1 MTSGAS
7 PAPATETGRTVN
19 AAAPR
24 WSLSLRIAF
33 RFAFSYFLLY
43 CAPFPLTWIP
53 YANQTEEWVAGL
65 WHVVV
70 PWVAAHVLH
79 LSRPITIF
87 ENGSGDTTYNWVQV
101 GCFLVIAI
109 LATVLW
115 SVLDRKRPSYDR
127 LYRWSRLY
135 LRLWLATILCSYG
148 ASKVIQV
155 QFSPPLLSTL
165 IVPYAQHSP
174 MGLLWTFMGMSKAYN
189 VFAGSAEM
197 LAGILL
203 LIPRFTTL
211 GALLCVAVMS
221 NVFMLNMSYD
231 VPVKLFSFHLLV
243 AALIL
248 AGPDLANVT
257 QFFVFKR
264 TARLTID
271 QPFFSDR
278 RLNLAG
284 LILQLLFAVF
294 LVGTDLAGDF
304 SYLQNEGAPHRPVLY
319 GVWSVGRA
327 NVDWKQIVFDDY
339 GLFVVQPREGSMQYY
354 NQKTNAAGRIITISG
369 YRDPHSGG
377 VLRFIEMP
385 PNQLRLWGHLGG
397 RRIVAALNRVDDS
410 KFLLTHRGFHWISEH
425 PFNR

>member
-1 MTSGAS
+1 MTSE
-7 PAPATETGRTVN
+7 ATS
-19 AAAPR
+19 APR
-24 WSLSLRIAF
+24 WSLSLLIAF
-33 RFAFSYFLLY
+33 RFAFAYFLLY

-53 YANQTEEWVAGL
+53 YADQTGGWVDGF

-87 ENGSGDTTYNWVQV
+87 ENGSGDTTYDWVQV
-101 GCFLVIAI
+101 GCFLVIAA

-135 LRLWLATILCSYG
+135 LRLWLGAWMCSYG
-148 ASKVIQV
+148 AAKVIQS
-155 QFSPPLLSTL
+155 QFPPPALSTL

-189 VFAGSAEM
+189 VFAGAAEM
-197 LAGILL
+197 VAGILL
-203 LIPRFTTL
+203 LVPRFTTL
-211 GALLCVAVMS
+211 GALLCAAVMS

-231 VPVKLFSFHLLV
+231 VPVKLFSFNLLV

-248 AGPDLANVT
+248 AGPDLANVVR
-257 QFFVFKR
+257 FFILKR
-264 TARLTID
+264 AGQLTID
-271 QPFFSDR
+271 RPFFSNR

-284 LILQLLFAVF
+284 LILQLLFAAF
-294 LVGTDLAGDF
+294 LVGIDLYSA
-304 SYLQNEGAPHRPVLY
+304 LQNQASPGDRPALY

-327 NVDWKQIVFDDY
+327 NVDWQQVVFDDY
-339 GLFVVQPREGSMQYY
+339 GVFALQSREGSMQYY
-354 NQKTNAAGRIITISG
+354 FQKTNPAGRSITISSYHLLHPTHVG
-369 YRDPHSGG
+369 L
-377 VLRFIEMP
+377 LRFIQTS
-385 PNQLRLWGHLGG
+385 PNQLRLWGHLGS
-397 RRIVAALNRVDDS
+397 RRIVAVLDRVDES
-410 KFLLTHRGFHWISEH
+410 KFLLLHRGFHWISER

>member
-1 MTSGAS
+1 MTSGAG
-7 PAPATETGRTVN
+7 PAPAAETARTLDA

-43 CAPFPLTWIP
+43 CAPFPLMWIP
-53 YANQTEEWVAGL
+53 YGERAGEWVSA
-65 WHVVV
+65 WHVIV

-79 LSRPITIF
+79 LPRPITVF
-87 ENGSGDTTYNWVQV
+87 ENGSGDTTYNWIQV
-101 GCFLVIAI
+101 GCFLVIAS

-115 SVLDRKRPSYDR
+115 SLLDRKRPSYDR

-135 LRLWLATILCSYG
+135 LRLWLASILCSYG
-148 ASKVIQV
+148 ASKVIQL
-155 QFSPPLLSTL
+155 QFSPPLLSAL

-189 VFAGSAEM
+189 FFAGFAEM

-211 GALLCVAVMS
+211 GALLCAAVMS

-248 AGPDLANVT
+248 AGPDLGNLA

-264 TARLTID
+264 AARLTID
-271 QPFFSDR
+271 QPFFSNR

-284 LILQLLFAVF
+284 LILQLLFAAF
-294 LVGTDLAGDF
+294 LVVTDLVGDF
-304 SYLQNEGAPHRPVLY
+304 SYLQNEGANRSVLY
-319 GVWSVGRA
+319 GVWSVSRA

-339 GLFVVQPREGSMQYY
+339 SVFAVQSREGSMQYY
-354 NQKTNAAGRIITISG
+354 TQKTTARRTITISS
-369 YRDPHSGG
+369 YHDPHSGG

-397 RRIVAALNRVDDS
+397 RQIVAALNRVDDS

>member
-7 PAPATETGRTVN
+7 PAPAAESGPTVN
-19 AAAPR
+19 AAPALR

-53 YANQTEEWVAGL
+53 YLNQAEEWVSGF
-65 WHVVV
+65 WHAIV

-79 LSRPITIF
+79 LPRPITIF
-87 ENGSGDTTYNWVQV
+87 ENGSGDTTYNWIQV
-101 GCFLVIAI
+101 GCFLVTAI
-109 LATVLW
+109 IATVLW

-135 LRLWLATILCSYG
+135 LRLWLASILCSYG
-148 ASKVIQV
+148 ASKVIQL
-155 QFSPPLLSTL
+155 QFSPPLLSAL

-174 MGLLWTFMGMSKAYN
+174 MGLLWTFMGMSRAYN
-189 VFAGSAEM
+189 FFAGSAEM

-203 LIPRFTTL
+203 VIPRFTTL

-248 AGPDLANVT
+248 AGPDFANMAE
-257 QFFVFKR
+257 FFVFKR

-271 QPFFSDR
+271 RPFFSNR

-284 LILQLLFAVF
+284 LILQLLFAAF
-294 LVGTDLAGDF
+294 LVGTDLIGDF
-304 SYLQNEGAPHRPVLY
+304 SYLQNEGANRSVLY

-327 NVDWKQIVFDDY
+327 NADWKQIVFDDY
-339 GLFVVQPREGSMQYY
+339 SVFAVQSREGSMRYY
-354 NQKTNAAGRIITISG
+354 TQKINAARRTITISS
-369 YRDPHSGG
+369 YHDPHSGG

-397 RRIVAALNRVDDS
+397 RRIAAALNRVDDS
-410 KFLLTHRGFHWISEH
+410 KFLLTHRGFHWISEY

>member
-1 MTSGAS
+1 MTSGAG
-7 PAPATETGRTVN
+7 PAPAAETGRTVGA

-43 CAPFPLTWIP
+43 CAPFPLMWIP
-53 YANQTEEWVAGL
+53 FGERAGEWVSA
-65 WHVVV
+65 WHVIV
-70 PWVAAHVLH
+70 PWVAAHLLH
-79 LSRPITIF
+79 LPRPITVF
-87 ENGSGDTTYNWVQV
+87 ENGSGDTTYNWIQV
-101 GCFLVIAI
+101 GCFLVIAS

-135 LRLWLATILCSYG
+135 LRLWLASILCSYG
-148 ASKVIQV
+148 ASKVIQL
-155 QFSPPLLSTL
+155 QFSPPLLSAL

-189 VFAGSAEM
+189 FFAGFAEM

-211 GALLCVAVMS
+211 GALLCAAVMS

-248 AGPDLANVT
+248 AGPDLGNLA

-264 TARLTID
+264 AARLTID
-271 QPFFSDR
+271 QPFFSNR

-284 LILQLLFAVF
+284 LILQLLFAAF
-294 LVGTDLAGDF
+294 LVVTDLVGDF
-304 SYLQNEGAPHRPVLY
+304 SYLQNEGANRSVLY
-319 GVWSVGRA
+319 GVWSVSRA

-339 GLFVVQPREGSMQYY
+339 SVFAVQSREGSMQYY
-354 NQKTNAAGRIITISG
+354 TQKTTARRTITISS
-369 YRDPHSGG
+369 YHDPHSGG

-397 RRIVAALNRVDDS
+397 RQIVAALNRVDA

>member
-1 MTSGAS
+1 MTSEAS
-7 PAPATETGRTVN
+7 ST
-19 AAAPR
+19 

-33 RFAFSYFLLY
+33 RFAFAYFLLY
-43 CAPFPLTWIP
+43 CAPFPLSSIP
-53 YANQTEEWVAGL
+53 YADRAGQWVDGF

-70 PWVAAHVLH
+70 PWVGAHVLH
-79 LSRPITIF
+79 LARPITIF

-101 GCFLVIAI
+101 GCFLVTAI
-109 LATVLW
+109 VATVLW
-115 SVLDRKRPSYDR
+115 SLLDRRRTNYDR

-135 LRLWLATILCSYG
+135 LRLWLGSILCSYG
-148 ASKVIQV
+148 ASKVIQS
-155 QFSPPLLSTL
+155 QFPPPMLSTL

-203 LIPRFTTL
+203 LVPRFTTL

-248 AGPDLANVT
+248 AGPDLASLGR
-257 QFFVFKR
+257 FFVLKR
-264 TARLTID
+264 AERLTID
-271 QPFFSDR
+271 RPFFSNG

-284 LILQLLFAVF
+284 LILQLLFAAY
-294 LVGTDLAGDF
+294 LVGTDLYFSAQDQVGPAGR
-304 SYLQNEGAPHRPVLY
+304 SLLY
-319 GVWSVGRA
+319 GVWSVDHA
-327 NVDWKQIVFDDY
+327 DVDWQQVVFDDY
-339 GLFVVQPREGSMQYY
+339 GYFVVQSREGTMRYY
-354 NQKTNAAGRIITISG
+354 SQKTNAAKGTITISS
-369 YRDPHSGG
+369 YRDPHFSG
-377 VLRFIEMP
+377 VLRFVQMP
-385 PNQLRLWGHLGG
+385 PNQLRLSGRLGS
-397 RRIVAALNRVDDS
+397 RRIVAELHRADES
-410 KFLLTHRGFHWISEH
+410 KFLLLHRGFHWISEH

>member
-7 PAPATETGRTVN
+7 PVTSAEMGRTLD
-19 AAAPR
+19 AGPPR

-43 CAPFPLTWIP
+43 CAPFPLMWIP
-53 YANQTEEWVAGL
+53 YGERAGQL
-65 WHVVV
+65 VEGFWHALV

-79 LSRPITIF
+79 LPRPITVF
-87 ENGSGDTTYNWVQV
+87 ENGSGDTTYNWVLV
-101 GCFLVIAI
+101 GCFLVIAG

-135 LRLWLATILCSYG
+135 LRLWLASILCSYG
-148 ASKVIQV
+148 ASKVIQL
-155 QFSPPLLSTL
+155 QFSPPLLSAL
-165 IVPYAQHSP
+165 IVPYGQHSP
-174 MGLLWTFMGMSKAYN
+174 MGLLWTFMGLSKAYN
-189 VFAGSAEM
+189 FFAGSAEM

-243 AALIL
+243 AALVL
-248 AGPDLANVT
+248 AGPDLGNLA

-264 TARLTID
+264 AARLTID
-271 QPFFSDR
+271 RPFFSNR

-284 LILQLLFAVF
+284 LILQLLFAAF

-304 SYLQNEGAPHRPVLY
+304 SYLQSEGANRSVLY
-319 GVWSVGRA
+319 GVWSVSRA
-327 NVDWKQIVFDDY
+327 NVDWKQVVFDDY
-339 GLFVVQPREGSMQYY
+339 NVFAVQSREGSMQYY
-354 NQKTNAAGRIITISG
+354 SQKTNAQGRSIAILG
-369 YRDPHSGG
+369 YRDPHAGG
-377 VLRFIEMP
+377 VLRFIQTP
-385 PNQLRLWGHLGG
+385 PNQLRLWGHLGR
-397 RRIVAALNRVDDS
+397 RRIVAVLQRVDES
-410 KFLLTHRGFHWISEH
+410 RFLLTHRGFHWISEH